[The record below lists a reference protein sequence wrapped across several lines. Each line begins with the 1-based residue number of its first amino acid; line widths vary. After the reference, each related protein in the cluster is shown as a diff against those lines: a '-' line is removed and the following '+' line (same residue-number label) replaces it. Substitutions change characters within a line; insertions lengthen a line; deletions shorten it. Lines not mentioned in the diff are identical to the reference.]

1 MNEQALAFLIGVAF
15 GAALAFFSGF
25 AYLSTFKEFARR
37 ESVKAKE
44 EYEAE
49 LKRLRIFMADHVG

>member
-1 MNEQALAFLIGVAF
+1 MNDDVVVLAVGLAF

-25 AYLSTFKEFARR
+25 SYLSVLKELARR
-37 ESVKAKE
+37 EGEKVKA
-44 EYEAE
+44 EYEVE